1 MSAGPRDRSLLD
13 RLGDQPVVR
22 IAAYYVALF
31 ASGVVLGYFFPEFRR
46 TLDAQNYGAAG
57 SAIGLGQPLP
67 SVAPTATGADA
78 IVMVVLV
85 STAAV
90 ALMLPVAWTYV
101 LTRAKQGYRQS
112 LVQTLLILPVV
123 VAGVVVVVKNS
134 VGLAFALA
142 GIVAAVSFRNRLEDS
157 KDAVFIFLAIA
168 VGLAC
173 GVQATGIA
181 AALSLM
187 FNAVMLVL
195 WWSDFGRVP
204 GALQGGAAEQRL
216 RRALAVA
223 NRTHQFVSMLDQQ
236 ILRSLAPDQL
246 AQVANRV
253 ADRREKV
260 SSDLGEEE
268 ASKPLTPL
276 RVELAGAGPAARA
289 AIEALLGTDVKRWR
303 FIGMT
308 TVDGGQRL
316 EYAVRLRKKL
326 PPALLEARIRAA
338 AGGTVRAVEID
349 ATPAA

>member
-1 MSAGPRDRSLLD
+1 MTQPSRSLLD
-13 RLGDQPVVR
+13 RLGDQPLVR

-31 ASGVVLGYFFPEFRR
+31 ASSIVLGQLFPEFREI
-46 TLDAQNYGAAG
+46 LDAHEYGAAG
-57 SAIGLGQPLP
+57 SAIGLGEPLP
-67 SVAPTATGADA
+67 EVTPPPQGSGA
-78 IVMVVLV
+78 VLMVVLV
-85 STAAV
+85 TLAAV
-90 ALMLPVAWTYV
+90 ALMLPVAWAYI

-134 VGLAFALA
+134 IGLAFALA

-157 KDAVFIFLAIA
+157 KDAVIIFLAIA

-181 AALSLM
+181 AALSLV
-187 FNAVMLVL
+187 FNAVLLVL

-216 RRALAVA
+216 KRAMAVA
-223 NRTHQFVSMLDQQ
+223 NRTHQFVSMVDKE

-253 ADRREKV
+253 ASRRQRI
-260 SSDLGEEE
+260 SADLGEEE
-268 ASKPLTPL
+268 PEPKPMMTL
-276 RVELAGAGPAARA
+276 RLELAEGMPAARSVV
-289 AIEALLGTDVKRWR
+289 EALLETETKRWR

-308 TVDGGQRL
+308 STQNGQRL
-316 EYAVRLRKKL
+316 EYTVRLRKKI
-326 PPALLEARIRAA
+326 PAEALTARLRASAGGAIRAA
-338 AGGTVRAVEID
+338 EVVPGPTA
-349 ATPAA
+349 

>member
-1 MSAGPRDRSLLD
+1 MPAGPHDRSLLD
-13 RLGDQPVVR
+13 RLGDQPLVR

-31 ASGVVLGYFFPEFRR
+31 AAGVVLGRLLPGFRHA
-46 TLDAQNYGAAG
+46 LDAQNYGAAG
-57 SAIGLGQPLP
+57 RAIGLGQPLP
-67 SVAPTATGADA
+67 EVLPPEGSDA
-78 IVMVVLV
+78 VLMVLLV
-85 STAAV
+85 TLAAV
-90 ALMLPVAWTYV
+90 ALMLPVAWVYV

-173 GVQATGIA
+173 GVQAAGIA
-181 AALSLM
+181 AALSVV
-187 FNAVMLVL
+187 FNAVMLLL

-204 GALQGGAAEQRL
+204 GALQGGAAEHRL
-216 RRALAVA
+216 RRALAMA
-223 NRTHQFVSMLDQQ
+223 NRTHQFVSMLDQE

-253 ADRREKV
+253 ASRRERI
-260 SSDLGEEE
+260 SADEDGE
-268 ASKPLTPL
+268 AAAARPLTPL
-276 RVELAGAGPAARA
+276 RVELTDPAPAARA
-289 AIEALLGTDVKRWR
+289 AVEALLGTDVKRWR
-303 FIGMT
+303 FLRMT
-308 TVDGGQRL
+308 PLPDGLRL
-316 EYAVRLRKKL
+316 EYAVRLRKKV
-326 PPALLEARIRAA
+326 PAPLLESRLRAA
-338 AGGTVRAVEID
+338 AGGAVRAVEID